1 MNTREGQLAKPI
13 AAKSSLACYIELT
26 KPGIVGLSIVA
37 ALTGMYFANKGIMP
51 QWDILLWTFV
61 TLGMAVAGSCMLN
74 QYYDRDID
82 GLMERTSRRPLV
94 AGLISPARALTA
106 ALALIVVSL
115 ALMATQVN
123 LAAAVLTGGAVVGY
137 GVIYTMFVKRNS
149 HWANQFGGIAG
160 AMPPVIGYAAVKG
173 GVDINALTLFLIM
186 VIWQQ
191 PHALSLALKYREEYA
206 RAGIPVVPVVKGVL
220 ATKQRIATYSAALL
234 LAAVLPYAFGMAG
247 PIYLATA
254 LAISS
259 AFLAL
264 ALKFLRSK
272 RDYDMKL
279 FFYSIV
285 YLVVLFTSMVYD
297 SL

>member
-1 MNTREGQLAKPI
+1 MNARECQLAKPV
-13 AAKSSLACYIELT
+13 AVKSPLACYIELT

-51 QWDILLWTFV
+51 QWDILLWTFA

-82 GLMERTSRRPLV
+82 KLMKRTSTRPLV
-94 AGLISPARALTA
+94 AGLVSPKRALAT
-106 ALALIVVSL
+106 ALALIVSSL
-115 ALMATQVN
+115 VLMVVFVN
-123 LAAAVLTGGAVVGY
+123 LPATLLTAGAVLGY
-137 GVIYTMFVKRNS
+137 GVIYTMIVKRRS

-160 AMPPVIGYAAVKG
+160 AMPPVIGYAAVSG
-173 GVDINALTLFLIM
+173 GLDINALTLFLIM

-206 RAGIPVVPVVKGVL
+206 RAGIPVVPVVKGVQ
-220 ATKQRIATYSAALL
+220 ATKKKIATYSAALL
-234 LAAVLPYAFGMAG
+234 LASLLPYVFGMAG
-247 PIYLATA
+247 PVYLATA
-254 LAISS
+254 IGISS
-259 AFLAL
+259 AFLFQAV
-264 ALKFLRSK
+264 KFLRSD
-272 RDYDMKL
+272 RDCNMKL
-279 FFYSIV
+279 FFYSIA

>member
-1 MNTREGQLAKPI
+1 MNARECQLAKPVTT
-13 AAKSSLACYIELT
+13 KSSLACYIELT

-82 GLMERTSRRPLV
+82 KLMKRTSRRPLV
-94 AGLISPARALTA
+94 IGLISPARALAVALTLMGSSLLLMLIFVNLPA
-106 ALALIVVSL
+106 AL
-115 ALMATQVN
+115 
-123 LAAAVLTGGAVVGY
+123 LTAGAMLGY
-137 GVIYTMFVKRNS
+137 GVIYTMIVKRRS

-160 AMPPVIGYAAVKG
+160 AMPPVIGYAAISG
-173 GVDINALTLFLIM
+173 GVDLNALTLFLIM

-206 RAGIPVVPVVKGVL
+206 RAGIPVVPVVKGVQ
-220 ATKQRIATYSAALL
+220 ATKKKIAIYSAALL
-234 LAAVLPYAFGMAG
+234 LAALLPYALGMAG
-247 PIYLATA
+247 TLYLVTA
-254 LAISS
+254 VSISS
-259 AFLAL
+259 AFLFQ
-264 ALKFLRSK
+264 ALKFLRSD
-272 RDYDMKL
+272 RDCDMKL